1 MDFRNPFRLR
11 ASEKIVDE
19 ETFLKLFGI
28 DALNLL
34 PQDGLWNSIQ
44 PFRSSPGAGKTTLF
58 RLFTPKSLHT
68 LYKLRSDIELKPLFK
83 RLKDLETIS
92 DNGPQVLG
100 IHFSFAKNYANLD
113 DLNFDKGQK
122 IRFFFALINARIII
136 AALRDAL
143 YLKGLEYPTDLKK
156 LQITKCYESDVSS
169 LLPVPCDGE
178 TLNGWASDVEKE
190 VNDAIDSFSSNSSNA
205 LKGHDSFYCL
215 SILHPNCI
223 TMNGHPV
230 SRHSLLMLDDLQAL
244 ASDQRDSIYKFLLNS
259 RLPIG
264 IWIGERLSALK
275 PKEIFN
281 EGSIF
286 GRDINKPI
294 ILEVFWRK
302 ESKKFEKVLENISN
316 LRIKTAKDIQV
327 TNFSSLLEYSM
338 DDFDWIEKF
347 NNAATTISERVKK
360 KVGTSRSYEEWI
372 NKNEKNDATIREKAT
387 QWRVLEILIDR
398 DKIRSQQRLFD
409 DIPFPENDL
418 DRQEDSSLKSAAEYF
433 ISKEFKIP
441 YAYGFS
447 NLAVLSSSNIEQ
459 FLELSGDLFD
469 EIIYAKKIKKLTVLP
484 VVRQEAI
491 IKKSA
496 KKRWDEIPDRISNDT
511 DVTNFLK
518 AFQKMALFETNKPN
532 APYAPGVTGVGIS
545 GEEFKKICDEEFLR
559 EQPRYKTLI
568 ETISVCISLNLIE
581 EFSDVAQGQ
590 KGKTWKIL
598 YLNRLLCFYF
608 DLPLQKG
615 GWRPKKIDELSEWIE
630 TGEFVVKEKRGAKR

>member
-1 MDFRNPFRLR
+1 MGGTGMDFRNPFRLR

-34 PQDGLWNSIQ
+34 PHEGLWNSIQ

-58 RLFTPKSLHT
+58 RLFTPKALHT
-68 LYKLRSDIELKPLFK
+68 LYKLRSDDELKPLFK
-83 RLKDLETIS
+83 KLREMNTIS

-156 LQITKCYESDVSS
+156 IQIIKCYESDVSS
-169 LLPVPCDGE
+169 LLPIPCDGE
-178 TLNGWASDVEKE
+178 TLNRWASDVEKE
-190 VNDAIDSFSSNSSNA
+190 VNDAIDSFSSNSSHA

-223 TMNGHPV
+223 MMNDHPV

-244 ASDQRDSIYKFLLNS
+244 ASDQRDSVYKFLMNS
-259 RLPIG
+259 RMPIG

-294 ILEVFWRK
+294 ILETFWRK
-302 ESKKFEKVLENISN
+302 EPKKFERVLENISN

-347 NNAATTISERVKK
+347 NNAATTISKRVEKK
-360 KVGTSRSYEEWI
+360 IGTSRRYDKWV
-372 NKNEKNDATIREKAT
+372 NKNGIIDATIREKAI
-387 QWRVLEILIDR
+387 QWRILEILIDR
-398 DKIRSQQRLFD
+398 DKIRSQQLLFE
-409 DIPFPENDL
+409 DIPFPEIDL
-418 DRQEDSSLKSAAEYF
+418 DRQEDSSLKSAAEF
-433 ISKEFKIP
+433 LISKEFKIP

-447 NLAVLSSSNIEQ
+447 NLAMLSSSNIEQ

-469 EIIYAKKIKKLTVLP
+469 EIIYSKRIKKLTVLP
-484 VVRQEAI
+484 VVRQEVI

-496 KKRWDEIPDRISNDT
+496 KKRWDEIPHRISNDT
-511 DVTNFLK
+511 DVINFLK
-518 AFQKMALFETNKPN
+518 AFQKMASFETYKPN

-545 GEEFKKICDEEFLR
+545 EDDFKKICNDEYLK
-559 EQPRYKTLI
+559 EQPRIKILV
-568 ETISVCISLNLIE
+568 ETISICISLNLIE
-581 EFSDVAQGQ
+581 EFSEVSQGK

-598 YLNRLLCFYF
+598 YLNRLLCG
-608 DLPLQKG
+608 LVEIP
-615 GWRPKKIDELSEWIE
+615 P
-630 TGEFVVKEKRGAKR
+630 T

>member
-19 ETFLKLFGI
+19 ETFLRLFGV

-34 PQDGLWNSIQ
+34 PQEGLWNSIQ

-68 LYKLRSDIELKPLFK
+68 LYKLRSDDEIKPLFK
-83 RLKDLETIS
+83 RLKDLDTIS

-100 IHFSFAKNYANLD
+100 VHFSFAKNYANLD

-136 AALRDAL
+136 ATLRDAL
-143 YLKGLEYPTDLKK
+143 YLKGLEYPDDLKK
-156 LQITKCYESDVSS
+156 LHVSKCYENVSS
-169 LLPVPCDGE
+169 LLPVPCNGE
-178 TLNGWASDVEKE
+178 ILNNWASNVEKE
-190 VNDAIDSFSSNSSNA
+190 VNDAIDSFSSNSLNA

-215 SILHPNCI
+215 SILHPQCI
-223 TMNGHPV
+223 RINDQPV
-230 SRHSLLMLDDLQAL
+230 SKHSLLMLDDLQAL
-244 ASDQRDSIYKFLLNS
+244 ASDQRESIYKFLLNS

-275 PKEIFN
+275 PKEIFI
-281 EGSIF
+281 EGTVF
-286 GRDINKPI
+286 GRDINKPL

-316 LRIKTAKDIQV
+316 LRVKTAKDIQP
-327 TNFSSLLEYSM
+327 TNFSSLLEHSM
-338 DDFDWIEKF
+338 DDFDWFEKF
-347 NNAATTISERVKK
+347 NNAAIAISERVKK
-360 KVGTSRSYEEWI
+360 KAGTSRSYEEWI
-372 NKNEKNDATIREKAT
+372 NKNDVFDGTTREKT
-387 QWRVLEILIDR
+387 IQWRILEILIDR
-398 DKIRSQQRLFD
+398 DKIRSQQRLFED
-409 DIPFPENDL
+409 NPYPELDL
-418 DRQEDSSLKSAAEYF
+418 NRQEDSSLKSAAEYF

-469 EIIYAKKIKKLTVLP
+469 EIIYSKKIKKITVLP
-484 VVRQEAI
+484 IIRQEAI

-496 KKRWDEIPDRISNDT
+496 KKRWEEIPNRISNST
-511 DVTNFLK
+511 EVTNFLK

-532 APYAPGVTGVGIS
+532 APYAPGVTGLAIS
-545 GEEFKKICDEEFLR
+545 EGEFERICDEEFLKDR
-559 EQPRYKTLI
+559 PKYKTLI

-581 EFSDVAQGQ
+581 EFSDVTQGQ
-590 KGKTWKIL
+590 KGKTWKVL
-598 YLNRLLCFYF
+598 YLNRLLCLHF

-615 GWRPKKIDELSEWIE
+615 GWRPKTIDELSEWIE
-630 TGEFVVKEKRGAKR
+630 NGEFIVPKKRGSNR